1 MAIFNSYASLPE
13 GKTQIRT
20 TFCGWVEPALRCA
33 AHSEKHGM
41 DMSSLSVCQCNSSS
55 FGQHFKAKTPNL
67 GMIRV
72 TSNHERDG
80 RTSVNLCH
88 FMKPTAL
95 ETASSFRW
103 NQHMQL
109 TKKFI
114 PRCLKATIN
123 KVSHSPLPTETPGI
137 PYWDVCD
144 KPFWLC
150 LTRSICLADG
160 SSNLCIPAQV
170 SMTKL

>member
-1 MAIFNSYASLPE
+1 M
-13 GKTQIRT
+13 
-20 TFCGWVEPALRCA
+20 EPALRCA

-55 FGQHFKAKTPNL
+55 FGQHFKARTPNL

-80 RTSVNLCH
+80 RTSVNVCH

-109 TKKFI
+109 TKKVH
-114 PRCLKATIN
+114 PKMSQ
-123 KVSHSPLPTETPGI
+123 SHRQQGVTQSTSHRNTRDPL
-137 PYWDVCD
+137 WDVCD

-150 LTRSICLADG
+150 LIRSICLADG
-160 SSNLCIPAQV
+160 SSNLCVPAQV
-170 SMTKL
+170 TMTKL